1 MLRIL
6 ESFIKEFCLFQGTLA
21 DLREKQTLRSVIAF
35 ETDNPEKAAAI
46 LSSNGIAPIVANGQ
60 VTIPLVEREVIS
72 KLNRQFVDAGV
83 DVYQIKIVKNDLESI
98 FMDLVK
104 DYAAHMKFLHC
115 FQSEWLKTR
124 RSLSSWLVIIGAL
137 FTPTIVT
144 IVRLVRSQRLHAES
158 ISPKFWETLW
168 TSSWESMAIFLLP
181 LGIILA
187 ASLVT
192 QIEYK
197 NNTWKQLHTTP
208 QSLTTIFFAKLTVIM
223 VMLVQFFFLFNIGIY
238 LSGILPCL
246 LTKESRSPRNRCRI
260 YFF

>member
-1 MLRIL
+1 
-6 ESFIKEFCLFQGTLA
+6 
-21 DLREKQTLRSVIAF
+21 
-35 ETDNPEKAAAI
+35 
-46 LSSNGIAPIVANGQ
+46 
-60 VTIPLVEREVIS
+60 
-72 KLNRQFVDAGV
+72 
-83 DVYQIKIVKNDLESI
+83 
-98 FMDLVK
+98 
-104 DYAAHMKFLHC
+104 MKFFHC

-208 QSLTTIFFAKLTVIM
+208 QSLTTIFFAKLAVIM
-223 VMLVQFFFLFNIGIY
+223 VMLVQFFLLFNIGIY

-246 LTKESRSPRNRCRI
+246 LTKGVSFPSESVPYLFFLKENAR
-260 YFF
+260 YFADCLPILGLEFLISLQFSNFLVPVGGGLALWIFSLSLLNWKYGFVFPYVYCALHYVATTGKYAPSVNIHLLAAGYFVAFTVISYVLYITKRQKG